1 MIVVD
6 ASVIVE
12 LLRQGPLSTA
22 CESRLVSRH
31 PWHAPHVLDLEVA
44 QVLRRQ
50 VLAGEMSDARGGEA
64 MALIRDMPIRRWP
77 HDPLI
82 SRIWALRHNVTAYDA
97 AYLAL
102 AEALEVPMV
111 TFDGRLARSPSHYA
125 VIDFVDPII
134 Q

>member
-1 MIVVD
+1 LIVVD

-12 LLRQGPLSTA
+12 LLRQGPLSGA
-22 CESRLVSRH
+22 CERRLISLY

-50 VLAGEMSDARGGEA
+50 VLAGEMSDTRGSHA
-64 MALIRDMPIRRWP
+64 VALIDAMPIQRWP
-77 HDPLI
+77 HEPLM
-82 SRIWALRHNVTAYDA
+82 SRIWSLRRNVTAYDA

-102 AEALEVPMV
+102 AEALDVPMI
-111 TFDGRLARSPSHYA
+111 TFDGRLARSPGHSAIVDLVDA
-125 VIDFVDPII
+125 VI